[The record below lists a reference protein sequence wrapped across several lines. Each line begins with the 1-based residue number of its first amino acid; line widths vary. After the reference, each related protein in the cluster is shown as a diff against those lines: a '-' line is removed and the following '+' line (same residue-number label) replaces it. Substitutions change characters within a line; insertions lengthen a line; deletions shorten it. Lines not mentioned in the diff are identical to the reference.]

1 MQNVNGEWIPVVPKE
16 GTFVVNIGDLMQFI
30 SGGNMQSTRHRV
42 VNFNGAE
49 RFSIAFFWMPNDS
62 DRLEVAETCHIPGQG
77 NSDLD
82 VREYTQKRFKG
93 SKLSYPLL
101 KEGY

>member
-1 MQNVNGEWIPVVPKE
+1 MQNVNGEWTPIVPKE

-42 VNFNGAE
+42 VNCNGAE

-62 DRLEVAETCHIPGQG
+62 DRLEVAETCHIPGQEY
-77 NSDLD
+77 SDLD
-82 VREYTQKRFKG
+82 VKEYMQKRFKD
-93 SKLSYPLL
+93 SRLSHLLL

>member
-62 DRLEVAETCHIPGQG
+62 DRLKVAETCHITGQEY
-77 NSDLD
+77 SDLD
-82 VREYTQKRFKG
+82 VKEYMQKRFKG
-93 SKLSYPLL
+93 SRLSHLLL